1 LHRTKIAH
9 PIFVAMRFSINA
21 IGYLFVAIFVIV
33 GAILLFV
40 TIGHTGDGWGYA
52 ADVLKADSWQ
62 STELISAHHL
72 FYNYLCYAL
81 NPIFISGNINPINGF
96 TAMNW
101 MFYGLTIYVFYRVI
115 IALNYNKNQSICWSL
130 LIAGCFGLLR
140 FSLENET
147 YVLPL
152 FFALLGSHFITNFKN
167 SNSHESMGFA
177 LLAISVLFHQSYIF
191 WFFAFAINAIYRRR
205 FIPLFISVSMIVISY
220 LLFAI
225 KLNQSILSFIIH
237 DVDAGLV
244 QVIPNINNLKF
255 TLINGLRTIFQVHGN
270 MLILIQNWIIV
281 SLIGIAGVAI
291 ALFGVLHSLRNSTL
305 DLNKVKFGAA
315 LRQRFQNP
323 FFIAFIMQL
332 AFAFY
337 SVGNA
342 EFMVMLPM
350 LFLLSFHDK
359 VIPVFNHIHQMAL
372 GLWIYNGVFFIVPT
386 FMGSFDDVGL
396 SSKMLSKERPTKPFV
411 FISTQ
416 AIAIQNKM
424 EYEDAAKKL
433 NPRLQDNKTTA
444 DIINNM
450 SDGQFIIGQNP
461 NEILRIQDALNDEN
475 IEVYTDNSIIFNKV
489 GGGSRA
495 ALLIDPKLK
504 NDLSNRTW
512 QSVKEDG
519 FSSPRRKIQLFK
531 MVRRVRL
538 SH

>member
-1 LHRTKIAH
+1 
-9 PIFVAMRFSINA
+9 
-21 IGYLFVAIFVIV
+21 
-33 GAILLFV
+33 
-40 TIGHTGDGWGYA
+40 
-52 ADVLKADSWQ
+52 
-62 STELISAHHL
+62 
-72 FYNYLCYAL
+72 
-81 NPIFISGNINPINGF
+81 
-96 TAMNW
+96 
-101 MFYGLTIYVFYRVI
+101 
-115 IALNYNKNQSICWSL
+115 
-130 LIAGCFGLLR
+130 
-140 FSLENET
+140 
-147 YVLPL
+147 
-152 FFALLGSHFITNFKN
+152 
-167 SNSHESMGFA
+167 
-177 LLAISVLFHQSYIF
+177 
-191 WFFAFAINAIYRRR
+191 
-205 FIPLFISVSMIVISY
+205 
-220 LLFAI
+220 
-225 KLNQSILSFIIH
+225 
-237 DVDAGLV
+237 
-244 QVIPNINNLKF
+244 
-255 TLINGLRTIFQVHGN
+255 
-270 MLILIQNWIIV
+270 MLILIQNWIVV
-281 SLIGIAGVAI
+281 SLIGIAGLLLV
-291 ALFGVLHSLRNSTL
+291 LFGVLHSLRNSTL

-342 EFMVMLPM
+342 EFMVMLPI

-359 VIPVFNHIHQMAL
+359 VIPVFTHIHQMAL

-416 AIAIQNKM
+416 AIAIQNQM
-424 EYEDAAKKL
+424 EYEGAAQKL
-433 NPRLQDNKTTA
+433 NPSTQNKTTNA

-450 SDGQFIIGQNP
+450 SYGQFIIGQNS

-475 IEVYTDNSIIFNKV
+475 IEVYTDNSIIFNNM

-504 NDLSNRTW
+504 IDLSNRTW

-538 SH
+538 IN

>member
-1 LHRTKIAH
+1 
-9 PIFVAMRFSINA
+9 MRFSINA

-52 ADVLKADSWQ
+52 ADVLKANSWQ
-62 STELISAHHL
+62 STELVSAHHL

-81 NPIFISGNINPINGF
+81 NPIFISSNINPINGF

-101 MFYGLTIYVFYRVI
+101 MFYGLTIFIFYRVLLD
-115 IALNYNKNQSICWSL
+115 LNYNKNQSICWSL

-140 FSLENET
+140 FSIENET
-147 YVLPL
+147 YILPL

-167 SNSHESMGFA
+167 SNSHEYMGFA

-191 WFFAFAINAIYRRR
+191 WFLAFAINAISRRR
-205 FIPLFISVSMIVISY
+205 FIPLFISASMIVIFY

-225 KLNQSILSFIIH
+225 KSNQSILSFIIH

-270 MLILIQNWIIV
+270 MLILIQNWIVV
-281 SLIGIAGVAI
+281 SLIGIAGLLLV
-291 ALFGVLHSLRNSTL
+291 LFGVLHSLRNSTL

-342 EFMVMLPM
+342 EFMVMLPI

-359 VIPVFNHIHQMAL
+359 VIPVFTHIHQMAL

-416 AIAIQNKM
+416 AIAIQNQM
-424 EYEDAAKKL
+424 EYEGAAQKL
-433 NPRLQDNKTTA
+433 NPSTQNKTTNA

-450 SDGQFIIGQNP
+450 SYGQFIIGQNS

-475 IEVYTDNSIIFNKV
+475 IEVYTDNSIIFNKM

-504 NDLSNRTW
+504 IDLSNRTW
-512 QSVKEDG
+512 QTVKEDS
-519 FSSPRRKIQLFK
+519 FCSPRRKIQLFK
-531 MVRRVRL
+531 MVRSVRL
-538 SH
+538 SQ